1 MSSLDKHIAKLGNIN
16 KYDYPDLEPLEQDWR
31 WCHKYAHNVLTGKIP
46 ACNKMKWAALRHFRD
61 LLRDDLYF
69 DIEGAK
75 SIVLW
80 FNFIPLTD
88 GKDAGSPTILDPS
101 QIFIACSLIGWKWGT
116 DTWDE
121 DGNPLTIYGERRF
134 TQAYMLVSRKWGK
147 TTFAAGIK
155 LYLMYKHGHQ
165 PRCFSLAT
173 KKDQAKIVWTT
184 ACEMIRL
191 SPRLRKI
198 FLPRA
203 NDILIPNK
211 SGVFKALASD
221 SNSLDGLNPMAAVL
235 DECHAVKDR
244 NLYGVIISAFG
255 AQTEFLMSVITTA
268 GFILDGLCT
277 DLYKNGARVLDPDQ
291 DIEQDNY
298 FYAIFEIDE
307 KDDWTDHQNWYKSNP
322 SLVYGRPSMKYLRD
336 RFKEAQMSVDE
347 KANFITK
354 HCNRFVS
361 GSDKWLDIDQFRK
374 GARDINFDDFRD
386 RECWVGFD
394 RSMISDITSATV
406 TFADD
411 DGGITE
417 FVFNIQSRG
426 AIDKAGDYL
435 RSIYHKAEET
445 DDLRVVPGEYIR
457 DSHIKELIRWLWEQL
472 PKCRGVYYDPYKM
485 KGVALDL
492 EEEGIEMISVS
503 MGPGNVSEPAKKVE
517 SLIADELFRYKNS
530 VLLEYAVMC
539 ALVDV
544 SKYGNMMV
552 YRDKLGI
559 KTDRIDPLIATILGI
574 SGATLIKNAENVYE
588 SRGLLSI

>member
-1 MSSLDKHIAKLGNIN
+1 MKELNIDMYEFPN
-16 KYDYPDLEPLEQDWR
+16 LKPFDQDSNWA
-31 WCHKYAHNVLTGKIP
+31 HKYCYDVIKGNVP
-46 ACNKMKWAALRHFRD
+46 ACNNIKLAAQRHFND
-61 LLRDDLYF
+61 LERT
-69 DIEGAK
+69 DIYWCQDTADK
-75 SIVLW
+75 IVK
-80 FNFIPLTD
+80 FFKFVPITD
-88 GKDAGSPTILDPS
+88 GKDAGKPTLLLPW
-101 QIFIACSLIGWKWGT
+101 QIWVVCSIVAWRWSE
-116 DTWDE
+116 DTFDS
-121 DGNPLTIYGERRF
+121 DGAPASVKDERRF
-134 TQAYMLVSRKWGK
+134 LQAVVLIARKAGK
-147 TTFAAGIK
+147 TTLAAGIM
-155 LYLMYKHGHQ
+155 LFLMAQEPYQ
-165 PRCFSLAT
+165 PRGYCVAT
-173 KKDQAKIVWTT
+173 KRDQAKLLWNT
-184 ACEMIRL
+184 AKIMIDL
-191 SPRLRKI
+191 SPRLRGI
-198 FLPRA
+198 FETRA
-203 NDILIPNK
+203 NEILMPK
-211 SGVFKALASD
+211 KHGVFKPLASD
-221 SNSLDGLNPMAAVL
+221 HNSLDGLNGVCIIG
-235 DECHAVKDR
+235 DELHSWKSR
-244 NLYGVIISAFG
+244 NLWDVCVSSFG
-255 AQTEFLMSVITTA
+255 ARTEYLMLAISTA
-268 GFILDGLCT
+268 GFLLDNILVELV
-277 DLYKNGARVLDPDQ
+277 KNAEQTLRGNIDQ
-291 DIEQDNY
+291 DHF
-298 FYAIFEIDE
+298 FYAVFQID
-307 KDDWTDHQNWYKSNP
+307 KDDDWTDINALYKANAGMFYGLP
-322 SLVYGRPSMKYLRD
+322 SVRYIKNQLTDAKL
-336 RFKEAQMSVDE
+336 SVDS
-347 KANFITK
+347 KGAFLTK
-354 HCNRFVS
+354 HCNLFVS
-361 GSDKWLDIDQFRK
+361 GTDKWLDIDQFRK
-374 GARDINFDDFRD
+374 GARDIDFDDFRD